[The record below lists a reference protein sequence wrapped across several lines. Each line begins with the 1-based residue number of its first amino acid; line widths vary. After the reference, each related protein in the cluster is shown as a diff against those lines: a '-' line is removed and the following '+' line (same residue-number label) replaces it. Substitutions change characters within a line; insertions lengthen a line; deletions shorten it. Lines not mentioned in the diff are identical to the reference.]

1 MDRVLSDA
9 PVTPGSPD
17 VVIGLEIHVQLD
29 TGRKLFCADRQVR
42 TEPNSAVCPVCLGLP
57 GALPILDRSAVDLAL
72 RVAAALQCD
81 IPARSTFERK
91 SYFYPDLPKGYQ
103 ITQHEEPL
111 AVGGHLEFRAGEVA
125 SVVRIRR
132 VHLEEDAGR
141 LLHDRIA
148 NCTAVDFNR
157 AGVPL
162 VEIVTEP
169 ELGTAEAARA
179 FLLRLRQTLRHLR
192 VSECDMENGSL
203 RVDANVSVG
212 GYGAAP
218 GARVEIKNLNS
229 FAHVEAALR
238 FEIRRQRT
246 LVREGRAVRAETR
259 SWDPAAGATRLLRTK
274 EQTHDYRYIPEP
286 DLPTLRVS
294 PTQVTSV
301 RESLPELPWERE
313 QRFAAA
319 YDLPPYDI
327 EVLTA
332 DPALADYFES
342 VVHAVEDARAA
353 ARWVLGPVLA
363 WVNRT
368 GTQIERLPVP
378 PRRLAELIELVS
390 SRRVSRAT
398 GRQLFDAMAES
409 GESAGRLVERG
420 GLEQVSDESTIRRW
434 IDVVAARHPQ
444 EAARLRAG
452 ERKLLSFLMGRVMR
466 ESGNRADPSV
476 TARLLEEQLDA

>member
-1 MDRVLSDA
+1 MLSPA
-9 PVTPGSPD
+9 PVTPGTGD
-17 VVIGLEIHVQLD
+17 IVIGLEIHVQLD
-29 TGRKLFCADRQVR
+29 TGRKLFCGDRQAR

-57 GALPILDRSAVDLAL
+57 GALPVLDGTAVDLAL
-72 RVAAALQCD
+72 RVATGLQCQVSE
-81 IPARSTFERK
+81 RSTFERK

-111 AVGGHLEFRAGEVA
+111 AVGGRLEFRAGELTSA
-125 SVVRIRR
+125 VRIRR

-141 LLHDRIA
+141 LLHDRVA
-148 NCTAVDFNR
+148 NRTAVDFNR

-179 FLLRLRQTLRHLR
+179 FLLRLRQTLRYLR

-203 RVDANVSVG
+203 RVDANVSVAG
-212 GYGAAP
+212 VDAGP

-238 FEIRRQRT
+238 FEIQRQRA
-246 LVREGRAVRAETR
+246 LVREGRPVRAETR
-259 SWDPAAGATRLLRTK
+259 SWDPAAGATRVLRTK
-274 EQTHDYRYIPEP
+274 EQTQDYRYIPDP

-294 PTQVTSV
+294 SGQVTRV
-301 RESLPELPWERE
+301 RESLPEVPWQRER
-313 QRFAAA
+313 RFAAA

-332 DPALADYFES
+332 DAALADYFES
-342 VVHAVEDARAA
+342 VAHGVEARAA
-353 ARWVLGPVLA
+353 AAWVMGPVLA
-363 WVNRT
+363 WLNRT
-368 GTQIERLPVP
+368 GTQIEHLPVP
-378 PRRLAELIELVS
+378 PSHLAELIQLVS
-390 SRRVSRAT
+390 SGRVSRAT
-398 GRQLFDAMAES
+398 GRELFGAMAES
-409 GESAGRLVERG
+409 GEPAGRLVERG
-420 GLEQVSDESTIRRW
+420 GLEQVSDEATIRGW

-452 ERKLLSFLMGRVMR
+452 ERKLLAFLMGRVMR

-476 TARLLEEQLDA
+476 TARLLKEQLDA